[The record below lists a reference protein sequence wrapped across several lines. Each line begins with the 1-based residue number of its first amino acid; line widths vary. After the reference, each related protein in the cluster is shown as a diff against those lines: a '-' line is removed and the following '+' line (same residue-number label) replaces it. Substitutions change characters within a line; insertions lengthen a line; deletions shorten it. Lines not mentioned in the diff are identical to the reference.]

1 MPSFKYIA
9 IGKDGQKQSASI
21 EAPNLAVAGHLL
33 KDQGLLPMEIAE
45 EGGSSGANFIQG
57 LSSISFDEKISFV
70 ENLGVMLKAGI
81 AISRALQILVKQT
94 SNARFKVILSDIY
107 NQVEQGKGLSE
118 ALAKYPKVFPSIAI
132 SMIKVGEISGGLDK
146 SLEYLSNQLHREA
159 DLKSKVKG
167 AMIYPSV
174 IICAMVVIGILL
186 SIFVL
191 PSLTSIFTEQ
201 NVSLPFT
208 TQIVVA
214 FASFMSGH
222 SVVVIGGLIGFV
234 VLLIAV
240 YRTYA
245 GKKAFDFMTL
255 HFYIVNTVIIKLN
268 LARFSRILSSLL
280 KSGIPII
287 QALEVAGESL
297 DNTLY
302 KELVSAAAADVKI
315 GKPLAESLGK
325 DQTLFPVLV
334 VQMIQVGEESGSVQE
349 ILEQLAS
356 HYETEV
362 DDTLKNLSS
371 IIEPLLLLFIGGVVG
386 FLAMA
391 LITPIYSVYQNA
403 Q

>member
-9 IGKDGQKQSASI
+9 VGKDGQKQNASI
-21 EAPNLAVAGHLL
+21 DAPNLAVAGHLL
-33 KDQGLLPMEIAE
+33 KEQGLLPVEIKE
-45 EGGSSGANFIQG
+45 ESGGGADFLQKF
-57 LSSISFDEKISFV
+57 SKISFDEKINFV

-94 SNARFKVILSDIY
+94 SNARFKVILGDIY

-118 ALAKYPKVFPSIAI
+118 AMAKYPDVFPSIAI

-146 SLEYLSNQLHREA
+146 SLEYLSTQLHREA

-174 IICAMVVIGILL
+174 IICAMLVIGVLL

-191 PSLTSIFTEQ
+191 PSLTSIFAEQ
-201 NVSLPFT
+201 NVSLPIT
-208 TQIVVA
+208 TRMVVA

-222 SVVVIGGLIGFV
+222 AVVVIGGMIGFV
-234 VLLIAV
+234 ALIVAI

-245 GKKAFDFMTL
+245 GKKMFDTITL
-255 HFYIVNTVIIKLN
+255 HFYIINTVIKKLN

-297 DNTLY
+297 DNIPY
-302 KELVSAAAADVKI
+302 KELVAAAAVDVKL
-315 GKPLAESLGK
+315 GKPLADSLGK
-325 DQTLFPVLV
+325 NEMLFPVLV

-356 HYETEV
+356 HYEAEV

-371 IIEPLLLLFIGGVVG
+371 IIEPLLLLFIGGIVG

-391 LITPIYSVYQNA
+391 LIAPIYSVYQNA